1 MTEQRYDFVVFGAT
15 GFTGQFVVE
24 EIARIADEEAGL
36 TWAVA
41 GRSMEKLQKVL
52 SNASKST
59 GMDQKLGKW
68 SFDHTLR

>member
-1 MTEQRYDFVVFGAT
+1 MAKRHDIVIFGAT

-24 EIARIADEEAGL
+24 EVSRIAAEESL

-52 SNASKST
+52 SAAGTKT
-59 GMDQKLGKW
+59 GVNVGFICESNYYDC
-68 SFDHTLR
+68 RC